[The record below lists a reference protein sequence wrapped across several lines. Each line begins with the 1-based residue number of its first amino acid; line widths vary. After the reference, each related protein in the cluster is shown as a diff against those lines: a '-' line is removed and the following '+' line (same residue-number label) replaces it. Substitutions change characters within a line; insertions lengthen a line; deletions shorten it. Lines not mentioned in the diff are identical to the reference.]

1 VYRNG
6 TVGFALHYLS
16 VLLEVIARMA
26 ICPISEET
34 TLEELVGE
42 FS

>member
-6 TVGFALHYLS
+6 TVEFAPYLS

-26 ICPISEET
+26 ICPISKET